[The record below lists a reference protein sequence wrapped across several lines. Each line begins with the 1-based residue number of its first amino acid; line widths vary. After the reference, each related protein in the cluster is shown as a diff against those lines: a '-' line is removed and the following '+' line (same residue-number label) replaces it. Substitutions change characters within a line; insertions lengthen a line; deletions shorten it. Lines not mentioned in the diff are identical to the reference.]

1 MKLNN
6 ENISILF
13 RLHYLRSEDKSEHID
28 KFCFERTAKD
38 LIFLVIVHDYE
49 YEHFRLNF
57 VKLNETKQ

>member
-13 RLHYLRSEDKSEHID
+13 RLHYLRSEDKSEYID
-28 KFCFERTAKD
+28 KLYFERTAKE
-38 LIFLVIVHDYE
+38 LVFLVIFHDYE